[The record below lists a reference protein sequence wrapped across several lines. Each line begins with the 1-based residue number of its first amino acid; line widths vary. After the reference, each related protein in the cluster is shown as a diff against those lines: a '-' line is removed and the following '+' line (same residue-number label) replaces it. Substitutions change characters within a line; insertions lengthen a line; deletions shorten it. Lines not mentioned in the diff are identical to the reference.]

1 MPSAS
6 PLWPHDTTVSGITQ
20 AERPIFDANFDFPH
34 KIRKKDLRGGVGFD
48 IIQGRVKKFRVP
60 TPRRIRATSGAT
72 HFERTE
78 QAI

>member
-1 MPSAS
+1 M
-6 PLWPHDTTVSGITQ
+6 TQ
-20 AERPIFDANFDFPH
+20 AERRIFDANFDFPH

-60 TPRRIRATSGAT
+60 AQVGRNT
-72 HFERTE
+72 FERTE